1 MTKDNVEKMMTNTFS
16 EFMKEIQILKE
27 NCTPKNKDERK
38 FTHTVIIGYQR
49 HIGNLKIAKEILKFK

>member
-1 MTKDNVEKMMTNTFS
+1 MMTNTFS

-38 FTHTVIIGYQR
+38 FTHSYYRIPKT
-49 HIGNLKIAKEILKFK
+49 HWKFKDSQRDFKI

>member
-1 MTKDNVEKMMTNTFS
+1 MMTNTFP

-38 FTHTVIIGYQR
+38 FTHSYYRIPKT
-49 HIGNLKIAKEILKFK
+49 HWKFKDSQRDFKIYIRMK

>member
-1 MTKDNVEKMMTNTFS
+1 MMTNTFS

-38 FTHTVIIGYQR
+38 FTHTVIIEYQR
-49 HIGNLKIAKEILKFK
+49 HIGNLKIAKEILKFI